1 MAGKKSKKRRKIVV
15 LVGIVVVL
23 GGLAA
28 AATLR
33 KKEVVLSV
41 ETEPA
46 ALRDV
51 TELVVADGRIHP
63 VLQVAISPEVSGEI
77 ISLPVKEGQ
86 KVKKGDLLLEIRPDF
101 YTAAVAQ
108 ATASY
113 KSALAGLDSAKANLR
128 NAEFE
133 FARIE
138 KLSRENLESDSSFER
153 AKTTLEVSAA
163 SHEASTH
170 QVAMAK
176 ASLDRAAEDLAK
188 TSLRSPLDGTITQ
201 LNSELGERVLGT
213 VQNMGTEI
221 MTISDLNAMEARVDI
236 GEIDIVLVDIGQKAT
251 LEVDAFRN
259 RKFSGVVSEIANSA
273 RTSGAGSQQEATKFE
288 VRILINEQESFR
300 PGMSVTADI
309 ETRSRKDVVTVPF
322 QSVTTR
328 MPVAGKGGANES
340 DSEGD
345 DAKKLSKEDRKKA
358 NKPIEVVFVIEEDKA
373 KMVPVER
380 GISDDNYVEITSGLE
395 ADQVVVSGSY
405 KAIAEDLEDGKSVKV
420 KGGKGSGKKTTDSET
435 P

>member
-259 RKFSGVVSEIANSA
+259 RKFSGVVSELS
-273 RTSGAGSQQEATKFE
+273 
-288 VRILINEQESFR
+288 LIH
-300 PGMSVTADI
+300 I
-309 ETRSRKDVVTVPF
+309 
-322 QSVTTR
+322 
-328 MPVAGKGGANES
+328 
-340 DSEGD
+340 
-345 DAKKLSKEDRKKA
+345 
-358 NKPIEVVFVIEEDKA
+358 
-373 KMVPVER
+373 
-380 GISDDNYVEITSGLE
+380 
-395 ADQVVVSGSY
+395 
-405 KAIAEDLEDGKSVKV
+405 
-420 KGGKGSGKKTTDSET
+420 
-435 P
+435 

>member
-1 MAGKKSKKRRKIVV
+1 M
-15 LVGIVVVL
+15 
-23 GGLAA
+23 
-28 AATLR
+28 
-33 KKEVVLSV
+33 
-41 ETEPA
+41 
-46 ALRDV
+46 
-51 TELVVADGRIHP
+51 
-63 VLQVAISPEVSGEI
+63 
-77 ISLPVKEGQ
+77 
-86 KVKKGDLLLEIRPDF
+86 
-101 YTAAVAQ
+101 
-108 ATASY
+108 
-113 KSALAGLDSAKANLR
+113 
-128 NAEFE
+128 
-133 FARIE
+133 
-138 KLSRENLESDSSFER
+138 
-153 AKTTLEVSAA
+153 
-163 SHEASTH
+163 
-170 QVAMAK
+170 
-176 ASLDRAAEDLAK
+176 
-188 TSLRSPLDGTITQ
+188 
-201 LNSELGERVLGT
+201 
-213 VQNMGTEI
+213 
-221 MTISDLNAMEARVDI
+221 
-236 GEIDIVLVDIGQKAT
+236 
-251 LEVDAFRN
+251 
-259 RKFSGVVSEIANSA
+259 
-273 RTSGAGSQQEATKFE
+273 
-288 VRILINEQESFR
+288 INEQESFR